1 MSHSRAYILG
11 SGHFGSRAFFVL
23 QPRFQPAGL
32 TVVDKRYNK
41 LKKIITKGG
50 NAVVMDAISFLQ
62 SSKEKMDIDDWII
75 PAVPIHVAYEWL
87 RQELIT
93 ETVFKSIPVPK
104 ELEALLPNPIQGVNG
119 ELYASNADFLCPE
132 DCDEP
137 DQYCTVTGEPRPQ
150 ILSDTLSGLK
160 LSDYHSIC
168 IVSSQL
174 APGVGGFQ
182 CRALLQ
188 TKKELKTHPG
198 KYLLSTSCK
207 CHSVIHAFSLYPN
220 VSSGANDSNCNV
232 TSK

>member
-1 MSHSRAYILG
+1 MSFILKNIETKNHMNHSRVFILG
-11 SGHFGSRAFFVL
+11 SGHFGSRAFFFL

-32 TVVDKRYNK
+32 TVVDKRYDR
-41 LKKIITKGG
+41 LKKIVTGGG

-62 SSKEKMDIDDWII
+62 SSKDRIDIDDWIV

-87 RQELIT
+87 RQELKA
-93 ETVFKSIPVPK
+93 ETVFKTIPVPK
-104 ELEALLPNPIQGVNG
+104 KLEALLPNPIRGVNG

-150 ILSDTLSGLK
+150 IVCDTLSGLK
-160 LSDYHSIC
+160 LSGYHSKC

-182 CRALLQ
+182 IRALLQ
-188 TKKELKTHPG
+188 AKKELKTHIG
-198 KYLLSTSCK
+198 KYLISTSCK
-207 CHSVIHAFSLYPN
+207 CHSVIHAFSTYKL
-220 VSSGANDSNCNV
+220 
-232 TSK
+232 